1 MAYIC
6 PKDGKCLKC
15 EHYRLDPEDRRF
27 ACFVK
32 QDEERERNN
41 IRERIARFRQNKMH

>member
-6 PKDGKCLKC
+6 PKDGKCRKC
-15 EHYRLDPEDRRF
+15 EHYRLDPEDHRL

-32 QDEERERNN
+32 QDEERERIYN
-41 IRERIARFRQNKMH
+41 IRERIARFR